1 MAKDSFNFLD
11 LLNDEAW
18 FQASARLEE
27 EIDGHAIAGPKWG
40 AHLGDFMANPQ
51 RLGHFVHLRS
61 MVIQAWHQYIAE
73 WELGI
78 GSEAAA
84 VKGQELLL
92 TRLEHPP
99 VEVQE
104 KLMALLEAKLS
115 VPQGEWEMTA
125 AIHGELRVLF
135 GQLLTTDDWG
145 EIAKSA
151 SNRTYD
157 YVLEHRPLV
166 LESP

>member
-1 MAKDSFNFLD
+1 MTKDSFNFLD

-18 FQASARLEE
+18 FQESVRLEE
-27 EIDGHAIAGPKWG
+27 EIDCHAIAGSEWG
-40 AHLGDFMANPQ
+40 AYLGDFMANPQ
-51 RLGHFVHLRS
+51 GHRHFAHLHS
-61 MVIQAWHQYIAE
+61 MVIQAWNQYIAE

-84 VKGQELLL
+84 VRGQELLL
-92 TRLEHPP
+92 TRLEHPQ

-115 VPQGEWEMTA
+115 VPQGDWVMTA
-125 AIHGELRVLF
+125 AIHGELRVIF
-135 GQLLTTDDWG
+135 GQLLTKDDWS

-157 YVLEHRPLV
+157 YVLEHQPLV
-166 LESP
+166 LEKP